1 MIQLAP
7 MYTGQST
14 QNVSDVFVLCGMAC
28 VIYFAVNF
36 SISCVVRSIQKKQKS
51 GPSGRASGRAA
62 GKQNALPETK
72 SVSG

>member
-28 VIYFAVNF
+28 VIYFAANF

-51 GPSGRASGRAA
+51 GPSGKEAA
-62 GKQNALPETK
+62 RQQGMPAETNT
-72 SVSG
+72 VRIP